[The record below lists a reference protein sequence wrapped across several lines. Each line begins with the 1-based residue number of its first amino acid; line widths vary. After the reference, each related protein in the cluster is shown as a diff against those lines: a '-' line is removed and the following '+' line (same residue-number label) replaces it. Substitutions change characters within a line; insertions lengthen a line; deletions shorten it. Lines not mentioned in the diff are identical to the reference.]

1 LIDSQKY
8 RVSENKYLYNGK
20 ELQDDLI
27 GGVNLDWYDYGS
39 RFMDPQIGR
48 WMVQDPRAE
57 KYYNLSPYN
66 YCANN
71 PILFIDPNGD
81 TISVT
86 SNSGKYLF
94 MLNDGKSGVTSMT
107 AKALYDQGTQW
118 FEPEADNYMPLIGTA
133 EGLEGFSELKHFTW
147 KQITDFSEEDRWMMS
162 YRQGGSGD
170 WKASKE
176 GAAGYFL
183 VTVDG
188 KPYWSDAIGQIPFAV
203 DKYTDELMSNK
214 GNTERS
220 ILNTIDAGR
229 EYGGG
234 KLIGG
239 TRDNSNTYD
248 NYFILRGALWANQRY
263 IMLYDKSNKPYLYN
277 TGRSNNYL
285 RTPIA
290 PSLRNKYLKQ

>member
-1 LIDSQKY
+1 MFVANNLQ
-8 RVSENKYLYNGK
+8 NNLYLYNGK
-20 ELQDDLI
+20 EL
-27 GGVNLDWYDYGS
+27 NNEFFENYDYGA
-39 RFMDPQIGR
+39 RFYDPQIGR
-48 WMVQDPRAE
+48 WHVVDPRAE
-57 KYYNLSPYN
+57 KYYSLSPYS

-71 PILFIDPNGD
+71 PVLFIDPNGD

-86 SNSGKYLF
+86 TNDGKYLF
-94 MLNDGKSGVTSMT
+94 MLDDGNDGVTTMT

-118 FEPEADNYMPLIGTA
+118 FALEADNYMPLIGTA

-147 KQITDFSEEDRWMMS
+147 EQIINFSEEDRWMMS

-188 KPYWSDAIGQIPFAV
+188 KPYWADAIGQIPLAV
-203 DKYTDELMSNK
+203 DKYTDELMRNK

-220 ILNTIDAGR
+220 VLNTIDAGR
-229 EYGGG
+229 EYGEGR
-234 KLIGG
+234 LVGG
-239 TRDNSNTYD
+239 TRDNTNTYD
-248 NYFILRGALWANQRY
+248 NYFILRGSLWAKQRY
-263 IMLYDKSNKPYLYN
+263 IMLYDKNNKSYLYN

-285 RTPIA
+285 KTPIT
-290 PSLRNKYLKQ
+290 PSLRNKYLR